1 MIAQGSCRG
10 QAVATAVAVGA
21 WILSAGAVATA
32 AGRAER
38 FEFQSYVDVAGLFER
53 LNYTEASWKA
63 GVREVPR
70 VFLADI
76 PPRWR
81 DSVSGSVTVKVKKQI
96 FFRAL
101 APLVLLSNES
111 IRSDRAR
118 LAALRAAGPDARSA
132 RDDAWLSEL
141 AYRYGVTTSSDTAVS
156 LAEVEELWTR
166 VDTIPVSLALSQ
178 AAEESGWGTSR
189 FAAQGNAIFGQWTWG
204 PQAMKPKEQRAKL
217 GNYGIRA
224 FDAPFESVAAYML
237 NLNSHPAYAK
247 LRAKRADLRAKGEK
261 PTGWVLAE
269 TLDKYSER
277 GAEYVKSLHSLMR
290 VNRLADTDKAHLADG
305 PDLILVPVGEGAD
318 R

>member
-1 MIAQGSCRG
+1 MAI
-10 QAVATAVAVGA
+10 AVGA
-21 WILSAGAVATA
+21 WFFCLSTVTVA

-38 FEFQSYVDVAGLFER
+38 FEFRSYVDVAGLFEQ

-81 DSVSGSVTVKVKKQI
+81 DSVSSSVTVKVKKQI
-96 FFRAL
+96 FFRTL

-118 LAALRAAGPDARSA
+118 LAALRAAAPDGRSRQDA
-132 RDDAWLSEL
+132 AWLSQL
-141 AYRYGVTTSSDTAVS
+141 AYRYGVTNAEDAPVSS
-156 LAEVEELWTR
+156 AEVDELWTR

-204 PQAMKPKEQRAKL
+204 SQAMKPKEQRTNL

-247 LRAKRADLRAKGEK
+247 LRAKRADLRANGQQ
-261 PTGWVLAE
+261 PTGWILAE
-269 TLDKYSER
+269 TLDRYSER
-277 GAEYVKSLHSLMR
+277 GEKYVKSLHSLMR
-290 VNRLADTDKAHLADG
+290 VNRLGDTDKAHLANG
-305 PDLILVPVGEGAD
+305 PDIILVPVGEGAA